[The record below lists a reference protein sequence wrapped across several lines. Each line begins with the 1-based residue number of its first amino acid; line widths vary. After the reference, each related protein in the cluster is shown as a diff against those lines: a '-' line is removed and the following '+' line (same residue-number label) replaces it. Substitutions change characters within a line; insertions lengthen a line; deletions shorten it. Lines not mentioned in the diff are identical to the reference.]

1 MASLVDAGRVIRTVS
16 IGGKDVTVEGVSL
29 DGVVLL
35 LDRFPEFKEL
45 ITPKR
50 GELNPSEF
58 SLEGL
63 IRLSPRIMGAIIAA
77 GLGKPGDAEEEG
89 VAKSLPIGLQMKLI
103 KEIMDVT
110 FPGGLGPFVDDLR
123 AMGLLGLAST
133 EEEPPSSAKPE
144 KAKPEKSADTGKEPA
159 MKSLSPQPDSG
170 EKATLKS

>member
-1 MASLVDAGRVIRTVS
+1 MTSLVDAGRVIRTVS

-50 GELNPSEF
+50 GEINPTEF

-63 IRLSPRIMGAIIAA
+63 IRLSPRIMGAVIAA
-77 GLGKPGDAEEEG
+77 GLGRPGNGEEEE
-89 VAKSLPIGLQMKLI
+89 VAKSLPIGLQIKLI

-123 AMGLLGLAST
+123 SMGLLGLAST
-133 EEEPPSSAKPE
+133 PEEQQPSPKPE
-144 KAKPEKSADTGKEPA
+144 EAKPEKSADTGKESD
-159 MKSLSPQPDSG
+159 MKSLSQQPDSNP
-170 EKATLKS
+170 KATPK